1 MGGFNGSSPIIAE
14 DRGPVSG
21 DLPAPRLFKFV
32 APGLFRTIGTPQ
44 VAGRDFSWADLH
56 ERKAVVIISENLARE
71 MWGEPSAS
79 LGKRIRERETSP
91 WREIVGVVGDL
102 YENGVHAPAP
112 AIVYWP
118 SLVEGLVGAGVL
130 AQRLVAFAVRSPR
143 AGTESFLKELQEAV
157 WAVDRGLALGA
168 ARTLGEDYARSLA
181 RTSFT
186 LVMLAIAAG
195 MALLLGVVGIYGV
208 IAYTISQRTR
218 EIGIR
223 LALGAPREALQRM
236 FVGRGLALA
245 AAGVLCGLA
254 GAILLSRLMTS
265 LLFGIGPLDP
275 VTYVVVSV
283 ALITVAA
290 IASYVPA
297 RKAARVDPMVALRAE

>member
-1 MGGFNGSSPIIAE
+1 
-14 DRGPVSG
+14 
-21 DLPAPRLFKFV
+21 
-32 APGLFRTIGTPQ
+32 
-44 VAGRDFSWADLH
+44 
-56 ERKAVVIISENLARE
+56 
-71 MWGEPSAS
+71 MWGEASAA

-102 YENGVHAPAP
+102 YEYGVHAPAP

-118 SLVEGLVGAGVL
+118 SLVEGLGGGGVL

-157 WAVDRGLALGA
+157 WAVDRGLPLGA
-168 ARTLGEDYARSLA
+168 VRTLGEDYARSLA

-208 IAYTISQRTR
+208 TAYTISQRTR

-223 LALGAPREALQRM
+223 MALGAPREALQRM

-265 LLFGIGPLDP
+265 LLFGIGPLDL
-275 VTYVVVSV
+275 VTYVVVPV

-297 RKAARVDPMVALRAE
+297 RKATRVDPMVALRAE